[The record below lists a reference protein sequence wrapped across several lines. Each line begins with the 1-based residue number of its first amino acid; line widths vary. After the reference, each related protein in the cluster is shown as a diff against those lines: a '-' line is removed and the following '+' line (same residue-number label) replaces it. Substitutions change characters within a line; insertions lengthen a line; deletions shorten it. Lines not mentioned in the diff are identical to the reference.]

1 MKCNYIYDS
10 CTSNRITRILGGVNV
25 SIRKMMIEFCYMKM
39 RELGDEFVVGFE
51 EVSTAELC
59 SMYNRY
65 KQNKRLGWVW

>member
-1 MKCNYIYDS
+1 M
-10 CTSNRITRILGGVNV
+10 

-39 RELGDEFVVGFE
+39 RELGDELVVGFE
-51 EVSTAELC
+51 EVSTVELC